1 MVRFLAGEVGG
12 REFAIFRPQSIDL
25 RNCGVT
31 LRYRWSIG
39 RPTCIMRRFNRT
51 VVVSRREKPSK
62 DVEMPDTQTAFEA
75 LCQHARQTSLVES
88 IESTLCWDERCMLP
102 SEAGEHRAEQIAYL
116 SGVVHQRM
124 TDPRVGEWLAI
135 LVDSDL
141 AADPHGD
148 SGTTIR
154 QLKREFDKQ
163 TKLPQDLVEELSR
176 VSVMGQRCW
185 AAARKNDDFAA
196 FAPLL
201 TRIIDLTKQK
211 AECYGY
217 TDHIYDALLDDY
229 EPMETTANVAALL
242 RELREELAPL
252 VQRIVESPRQPN
264 LDILTQEFPI
274 EQQRRVVAEA
284 AQRIGFDFSRGR
296 LDETDHPFCTDI
308 GPDDCRITT
317 RYRLNDFGDGFFSV
331 MHEAGHGIYQ
341 QGLRTEQFGLPPGSA
356 VSLAIHESQSRL
368 WENLVG
374 RSASFWRHYYPEVRS
389 AFPAALGDVDIDD
402 FVFAINNVRPSLI
415 RTEADE
421 ATYNLHIIIRFEL
434 EQDLL
439 TGALDVADLPEA
451 WNAKYEQMLGIRPDS
466 DANGVLQ
473 DVHWSGAAIGYFS
486 TYALGNL
493 HAAQF
498 FEQARTDLGDLDAQ
512 FAKGEFEP
520 LLTWL
525 REKIHRPGQCYPA
538 AELIERVTGK
548 PLSCEPL
555 VRHLKHRFGGLYG
568 IS

>member
-1 MVRFLAGEVGG
+1 
-12 REFAIFRPQSIDL
+12 
-25 RNCGVT
+25 
-31 LRYRWSIG
+31 
-39 RPTCIMRRFNRT
+39 
-51 VVVSRREKPSK
+51 
-62 DVEMPDTQTAFEA
+62 MPDAHAAFDA
-75 LCQHARQTSLVES
+75 LCQHARKTSLVES
-88 IESTLCWDERCMLP
+88 IESSLCWDERCMLP
-102 SEAGEHRAEQIAYL
+102 SKAGEHRTEQIAYL
-116 SGVVHQRM
+116 AGVVHQRM
-124 TDPRVGEWLAI
+124 TDPRVAEWLAV

-141 AADPHGD
+141 AVDPHSD
-148 SGTTIR
+148 AGTTIR

-163 TKLPQDLVEELSR
+163 TKLPQELVEQLSR
-176 VSVMGQRCW
+176 VSVKGQRCW
-185 AAARKNDDFAA
+185 AEARKNNDFAA

-201 TRIIDLTKQK
+201 TQIVDLTKQK

-229 EPMETTANVAALL
+229 EPLETTASVEKLL
-242 RELREELAPL
+242 TELREELVPL
-252 VQRIVESPRQPN
+252 VQKIAEGSRQPN
-264 LDILTQEFPI
+264 LEILTREYPVK
-274 EQQRRVVAEA
+274 QQRQVVTEA
-284 AQRIGFDFSRGR
+284 AKRIGFDFSRGR

-317 RYRLNDFGDGFFSV
+317 RYNVNDFGDGFFSV
-331 MHEAGHGIYQ
+331 MHEAGHGMYQ

-374 RSASFWRHYYPEVRS
+374 RAASFWQHFYPVVQQ
-389 AFPAALGDVDIDD
+389 AFPAALGDVDVED
-402 FVFAINNVRPSLI
+402 FVFAINDVRPSLI
-415 RTEADE
+415 RTDADE
-421 ATYNLHIIIRFEL
+421 VTYNLHIITRFEL

-439 TGALDVADLPEA
+439 TGVLDVADLPEA

-486 TYALGNL
+486 TYTLGNL
-493 HAAQF
+493 HAAQL
-498 FEQARTDLGDLDAQ
+498 FEQARIDLGDLDAQ
-512 FAKGEFEP
+512 FAKGEFAP

-525 REKIHRPGQCYPA
+525 REKIHKPGQCYTA
-538 AELIERVTGK
+538 AELAQKVTGK

-555 VRHLKHRFGGLYG
+555 VRHLKTRFGDLYG